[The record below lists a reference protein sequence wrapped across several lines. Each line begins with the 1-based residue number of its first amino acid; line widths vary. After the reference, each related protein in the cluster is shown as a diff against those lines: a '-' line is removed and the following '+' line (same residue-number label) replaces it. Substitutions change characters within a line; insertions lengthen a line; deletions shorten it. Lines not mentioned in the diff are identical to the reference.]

1 MEYLKP
7 ETFICYAVMSHR
19 NIHTNV
25 SHHSSKILTIVCFFV
40 FLIGQLK
47 RYKTYAYL
55 LRSRISQ
62 YPELEP
68 SLVETCIGEVDESG
82 TVTLMD
88 VSAAAAAVVG
98 GDGGG
103 IVSPTVPDRRASP
116 TTNRYSYRAAIYSGS
131 VGGGVGMNR
140 DNGGD
145 IG

>member
-1 MEYLKP
+1 M
-7 ETFICYAVMSHR
+7 
-19 NIHTNV
+19 
-25 SHHSSKILTIVCFFV
+25 
-40 FLIGQLK
+40 
-47 RYKTYAYL
+47 
-55 LRSRISQ
+55 SQ

-82 TVTLMD
+82 TVTLME
-88 VSAAAAAVVG
+88 AAAAVAVVG
-98 GDGGG
+98 GDGDG

-116 TTNRYSYRAAIYSGS
+116 TTNRYSYRAAICSGS